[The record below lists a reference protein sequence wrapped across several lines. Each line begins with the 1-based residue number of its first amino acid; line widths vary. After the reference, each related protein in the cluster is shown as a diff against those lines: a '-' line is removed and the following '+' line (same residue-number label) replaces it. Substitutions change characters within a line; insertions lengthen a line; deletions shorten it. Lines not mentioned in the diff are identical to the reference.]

1 MRSHCVC
8 VHWCTQ
14 EFMCGAQEHIV
25 REFFTRTVQTSGN
38 TIEELVSTHVHINL
52 PVV

>member
-1 MRSHCVC
+1 
-8 VHWCTQ
+8 
-14 EFMCGAQEHIV
+14 MCGAQEHIV

-38 TIEELVSTHVHINL
+38 TIEELVSTHVHINV